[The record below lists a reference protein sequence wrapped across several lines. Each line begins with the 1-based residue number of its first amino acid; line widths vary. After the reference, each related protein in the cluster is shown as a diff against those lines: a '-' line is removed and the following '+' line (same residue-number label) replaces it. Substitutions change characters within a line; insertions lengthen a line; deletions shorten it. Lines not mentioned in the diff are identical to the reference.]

1 MKRGQQP
8 EEANSLGAPRVF
20 CPHTVSRDTK
30 IPAAPELFLGLVR
43 QMDIFL
49 NQIDWGTYSKG
60 KNERAKRHA
69 RSEYYL

>member
-30 IPAAPELFLGLVR
+30 IPAAPEIGTGLYAYGRKGTSTSFLSCTR
-43 QMDIFL
+43 STH
-49 NQIDWGTYSKG
+49 GTVG
-60 KNERAKRHA
+60 
-69 RSEYYL
+69 